1 MEKSRENKIDFLE
14 YQIPLED
21 QFVFERLKRSV
32 EGSENVEAIKMM
44 AIYFAQIATQRN
56 AIIKGL
62 IKDLISPDNIILRS

>member
-1 MEKSRENKIDFLE
+1 MEKSPKDKIDFLE

-32 EGSENVEAIKMM
+32 ESSKNVEAIKMM

-62 IKDLISPDNIILRS
+62 IKDLVSPDNIILKS